1 MPPYPLRDQ
10 IRSRVNSQATT
21 DNELMLQV
29 RDGDVVKLGV
39 LFERHNVK
47 LYNFLVRLTNRP
59 DVSEDLV
66 QDVFLRIMRYGHSF
80 RGEAPF
86 TVWMYQLARNAATDH
101 FRKWRRETSL
111 PESAAETPDS
121 DPLPAESLEQEERAE
136 LIKKALAL
144 LPVEK
149 REVLI
154 LSRYQDLKYE
164 EIGEILGCPVGT
176 VKAKVHRALKEL
188 KREYQKLSR
197 EKM

>member
-1 MPPYPLRDQ
+1 
-10 IRSRVNSQATT
+10 VNSQAAT
-21 DNELMLQV
+21 DNELMLRV
-29 RDGDVVKLGV
+29 RDGDVVKLGI
-39 LFERHNVK
+39 LFERYNVK

-101 FRKWRRETSL
+101 FRKWRRETPL
-111 PESAAETPDS
+111 PESAAETPDK
-121 DPLPAESLEQEERAE
+121 DPLPADSLEQKERAE

-164 EIGEILGCPVGT
+164 EIGEIFGCPVGT

-197 EKM
+197 DKM

>member
-1 MPPYPLRDQ
+1 MPPYPVRDQ
-10 IRSRVNSQATT
+10 IRSRVNSQAAT
-21 DNELMLQV
+21 DNELMLRV
-29 RDGDVVKLGV
+29 RDGDVVKLGI
-39 LFERHNVK
+39 LFERYNVK

-101 FRKWRRETSL
+101 FRKWRRETPL
-111 PESAAETPDS
+111 PESAHETPDK
-121 DPLPAESLEQEERAE
+121 DPLPAESLEQKERAE

-164 EIGEILGCPVGT
+164 EIGEILGCPIGT

-188 KREYQKLSR
+188 KRVYQKLSR